1 MIKKIGEGF
10 MFTLGSV
17 LAITVVNM
25 VNTVLDNAAKKAEET
40 VEKTEE

>member
-1 MIKKIGEGF
+1 MFKKIADGF

-17 LAITVVNM
+17 LTITVVNM